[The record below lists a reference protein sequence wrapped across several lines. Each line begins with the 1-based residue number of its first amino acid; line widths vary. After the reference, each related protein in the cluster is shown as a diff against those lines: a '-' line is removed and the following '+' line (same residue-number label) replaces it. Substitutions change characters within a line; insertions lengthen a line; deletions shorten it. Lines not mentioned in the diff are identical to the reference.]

1 MRVASISLY
10 LLSAHGCRFACMMSP
25 EKEPS
30 VSRVDVGQVAAWFGD
45 VKKLADC
52 DLLKN
57 IISYFVP

>member
-1 MRVASISLY
+1 
-10 LLSAHGCRFACMMSP
+10 MSP